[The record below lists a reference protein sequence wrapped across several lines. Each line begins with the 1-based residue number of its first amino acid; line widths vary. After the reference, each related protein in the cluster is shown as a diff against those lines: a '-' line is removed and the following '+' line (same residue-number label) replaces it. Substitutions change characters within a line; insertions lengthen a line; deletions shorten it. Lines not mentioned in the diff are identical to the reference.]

1 VAGGTFSRVVSGSLE
16 ALISFEG
23 VVDVAAERMRLDRAI
38 TELVAAQAR
47 TEAKLANPQ
56 FVERAPAEVVTK
68 ERERS
73 AELSATLAKLTTQRS
88 DLE

>member
-1 VAGGTFSRVVSGSLE
+1 
-16 ALISFEG
+16 
-23 VVDVAAERMRLDRAI
+23 MRLDRAI